1 MNKING
7 HHLKQMIISG
17 ANNLFNC
24 YPQIDALNVFP
35 VPDGDTGTN
44 MNLTMTSG
52 SKEVVNSNN
61 DNIYEVARAFS
72 KGLLM
77 GARGNSGV
85 ILSQIFRGFAMGLE
99 GKKEVDCYD
108 FADAFISAKDVAY
121 KAVMKPIEGTILTVI
136 RESSVAL
143 KDYVDSKEK
152 PITIRECMAYL
163 INEANASLNRTPE
176 LLPVLK
182 EVGVVDSGGAG
193 LLKVLDGFLSALD
206 NKVIQREQATATVEQ
221 VATANSNI
229 TVGDAQSKI
238 ENQEFGY
245 CTEFVMQLSPEKD
258 GKKNFNQHRFSTVLE
273 NHGNSIV
280 VVQDDDIV
288 KVHIHTLKPGNIFN
302 YAQQFGEFI
311 TLKVENM
318 QLQHS
323 NLQEKHEQG
332 ETAATPVA
340 SAPVE
345 KEEYAIIAVSA
356 GEGINQMF
364 KDLRVSEVVSGG
376 QTMNPSTEDFVHAI
390 EKVNAKNV
398 FILPNN
404 SNIVMAATQAGE
416 VVEGVNCKVIPTKT
430 IPQGLVACMMFN
442 PECNADENFEQMS
455 EALTSVKSG
464 QVTFA
469 IKDTTIDGLEI
480 KANYFM
486 GLNGKNIVTC
496 KEDKVTAT
504 IELLKTMIDD
514 DSELVTLIA
523 GNDAHDSETSAIV
536 DYLNDKYDLEIDVK
550 KGDQPVYSYI
560 IGVE

>member
-1 MNKING
+1 MKIING
-7 HHLKQMIISG
+7 HQLKQMIISG

-24 YPQIDALNVFP
+24 YPEIDALNVFP

-52 SKEVVNSNN
+52 SKEVKNMDTS
-61 DNIYEVARAFS
+61 NIYEVAKTFS

-99 GKKEVDCYD
+99 GKKEANCYD
-108 FADAFISAKDVAY
+108 FADALISAKDVAY
-121 KAVMKPIEGTILTVI
+121 KAVMKPVEGTILTVI

-143 KDYVDSKEK
+143 KNHVDELEK
-152 PITIRECMAYL
+152 PINIEECMQYL
-163 INEANASLNRTPE
+163 LDEAVNSLNRTPE

-193 LLKVLDGFLSALD
+193 LIKVLEGFISALN
-206 NKVIQREQATATVEQ
+206 NKVIEREQATIQQVEVQTPQ
-221 VATANSNI
+221 VS
-229 TVGDAQSKI
+229 AQSKI
-238 ENQEFGY
+238 ENEEFGY
-245 CTEFVMQLSPEKD
+245 CTEFIMQLSPEKE
-258 GKKNFNQHRFSTVLE
+258 GKKNFVSSRFKSVLE

-288 KVHIHTLKPGNIFN
+288 KVHIHTMKPGNIFN

-323 NLQEKHEQG
+323 NLAEKDKTTTETVEPQEKKKYG
-332 ETAATPVA
+332 
-340 SAPVE
+340 
-345 KEEYAIIAVSA
+345 IISVSV
-356 GEGINQMF
+356 GEGLNQMF
-364 KDLRVSEVVSGG
+364 KELRVDEIVSGG
-376 QTMNPSTEDFVHAI
+376 QTMNPSTEDFVEAI
-390 EKVNAKNV
+390 NRINAENI

-404 SNIVMAATQAGE
+404 SNIVMAATQASQ

-430 IPQGLVACMMFN
+430 IPQGMVACMMFN
-442 PECNADENFEQMS
+442 PYGDLEENYEQMCDAIS
-455 EALTSVKSG
+455 GIKTG

-469 IKDTTIDGLEI
+469 IKDTNINGIEI
-480 KANYFM
+480 KENHFM

-496 KEDKVTAT
+496 KEDKVDAT
-504 IELLKTMIDD
+504 ITLLETMIDE
-514 DSELVTLIA
+514 DSEIVTLIA
-523 GNDAHDSETSAIV
+523 GEDAKEDETKKIV
-536 DYLNDKYDLEIDVK
+536 DYLSEKYPVEVDVK
-550 KGDQPVYSYI
+550 LGMQPVYSYI

>member
-1 MNKING
+1 MKTING
-7 HHLKQMIISG
+7 HQLKQMIISG

-24 YPQIDALNVFP
+24 YPEIDALNVFP

-52 SKEVVNSNN
+52 SKEVVNIDTS
-61 DNIYEVARAFS
+61 NIYDVAKTFS

-108 FADAFISAKDVAY
+108 FADALISAKDVAY
-121 KAVMKPIEGTILTVI
+121 KAVMKPVEGTILTVI
-136 RESSVAL
+136 RESAVAL
-143 KDYVDSKEK
+143 KHHVDGLEK
-152 PITIRECMAYL
+152 TISIEDCMSYFL
-163 INEANASLNRTPE
+163 KEANASLQRTPE

-193 LLKVLDGFLSALD
+193 LIKVLDGFNSALN
-206 NKVIQREQATATVEQ
+206 NKMIERAQATVQQKEEPMMN
-221 VATANSNI
+221 VS
-229 TVGDAQSKI
+229 AQSKI
-238 ENQEFGY
+238 ENEEFGY
-245 CTEFVMQLSPEKD
+245 CTEFIMQLSPEKE
-258 GKKNFNQHRFSTVLE
+258 GKKNFVSSRFSNVLQ

-288 KVHIHTLKPGNIFN
+288 KVHIHTMKPGNIFN

-323 NLQEKHEQG
+323 NL
-332 ETAATPVA
+332 T
-340 SAPVE
+340 E
-345 KEEYAIIAVSA
+345 KEAEVVKEEKKKYGIISVSV
-356 GEGINQMF
+356 GDGLNQIF
-364 KDLRVSEVVSGG
+364 KDLRVDEIVSGG
-376 QTMNPSTEDFVHAI
+376 QTMNPSTEDFVEAI
-390 EKVNAKNV
+390 KRINAENV

-404 SNIVMAATQAGE
+404 SNIVMAAQQAGE

-430 IPQGLVACMMFN
+430 IPQGMVACMMFN
-442 PECNADENFEQMS
+442 PYGEVEENFEQMS
-455 EALTSVKSG
+455 SAIGNIKTG

-469 IKDTTIDGLEI
+469 IKDTNINGIEI
-480 KANYFM
+480 KENYFM
-486 GLNGKNIVTC
+486 GLDGKNIITC
-496 KEDKVTAT
+496 KEDKVDAT
-504 IELLKTMIDD
+504 ITLLDTMIDD
-514 DSELVTLIA
+514 DSEIVTLIA
-523 GNDAHDSETSAIV
+523 GEDAKEEETNKIV
-536 DYLNDKYDLEIDVK
+536 DYLNDKYPVDVEVK
-550 KGDQPVYSYI
+550 IGLQPVYSYI

>member
-7 HHLKQMIISG
+7 HHLKQMIVSG

-52 SKEVVNSNN
+52 AKEILNSDS
-61 DNIYEVARAFS
+61 DNIYEVAKSFS
-72 KGLLM
+72 RGLLM

-85 ILSQIFRGFAMGLE
+85 ILSQIFRGFAIGLE
-99 GKKEVDCYD
+99 GKKEVDCFE
-108 FADAFISAKDVAY
+108 FADALISAKNVAY
-121 KAVMKPIEGTILTVI
+121 KAVMKPVEGTILTVI
-136 RESSVAL
+136 RESSIAL
-143 KDYVDSKEK
+143 KEYVDDLEK
-152 PITIRECMAYL
+152 PITIKECMAYL
-163 INEANASLNRTPE
+163 LKEANASLQRTPE

-193 LLKVLDGFLSALD
+193 LIKVLDGFMSALN
-206 NKVIQREQATATVEQ
+206 NKIIDREKATVTTQEEPAMGVQ
-221 VATANSNI
+221 
-229 TVGDAQSKI
+229 GMI
-238 ENQEFGY
+238 ENDEFGY
-245 CTEFVMQLSPEKD
+245 CTEFIMQLSPEKE
-258 GKKNFNQHRFSTVLE
+258 GKKHFNQARFSSVLE

-323 NLQEKHEQG
+323 NLQDKQEGTNK
-332 ETAATPVA
+332 
-340 SAPVE
+340 VE
-345 KEEYAIIAVSA
+345 KAEYAIIAVSA

-364 KDLRVSEVVSGG
+364 KDLRVNEVVSGG
-376 QTMNPSTEDFVHAI
+376 QTMNPSTEDFIHAI
-390 EKVNAKNV
+390 ERVNAKNV

-404 SNIVMAATQAGE
+404 SNIVMAANQASE

-442 PECNADENFEQMS
+442 PECNVEENYEQMC

-469 IKDTTIDGLEI
+469 IKDTTIDGMEI
-480 KANYFM
+480 KQNHFM
-486 GLNGKNIVTC
+486 GLNGKTIVTC
-496 KEDKVTAT
+496 KEDKVMAT
-504 IELLKTMIDD
+504 IELLNTMIDST
-514 DSELVTLIA
+514 SEIVTLIA
-523 GNDAHDSETSAIV
+523 GNDAKETETSAIV
-536 DYLNDKYDLEIDVK
+536 DYLNDKYDLEVDVK

>member
-7 HHLKQMIISG
+7 HHLKQMIVSG

-52 SKEVVNSNN
+52 SKEVQNSNN

-85 ILSQIFRGFAMGLE
+85 ILSQIFRGFAIGLE

-143 KDYVDSKEK
+143 KDYVDSTEK
-152 PITIRECMAYL
+152 PITIKECMAYL
-163 INEANASLNRTPE
+163 IQEANASLNRTPE

-193 LLKVLDGFLSALD
+193 LLKVLDGFLSALE
-206 NKVIQREQATATVEQ
+206 NKVIQREQATATVES
-221 VATANSNI
+221 VVSTNVN
-229 TVGDAQSKI
+229 VGDAQSKI

-245 CTEFVMQLSPEKD
+245 CTEFIMQLSPEKE
-258 GKKNFNQHRFSTVLE
+258 GKRNFNQARFSSVLE

-280 VVQDDDIV
+280 VVQDGDIV

-323 NLQEKHEQG
+323 NLQEQHN
-332 ETAATPVA
+332 ETVKEEVKT
-340 SAPVE
+340 VE

-404 SNIVMAATQAGE
+404 SNIVMAATQAGD

-442 PECNADENFEQMS
+442 PECNPEENYEQMS

-486 GLNGKNIVTC
+486 GLNGKHIVTC
-496 KEDKVTAT
+496 KEDKVSAT

>member
-7 HHLKQMIISG
+7 HHLKQMIVSG

-52 SKEVVNSNN
+52 AKEILNS
-61 DNIYEVARAFS
+61 DTSNIYEVAKSFS
-72 KGLLM
+72 RGLLM

-85 ILSQIFRGFAMGLE
+85 ILSQIFRGFAIGLE
-99 GKKEVDCYD
+99 GKTEVDCFE
-108 FADAFISAKDVAY
+108 FADALISAKNVAY
-121 KAVMKPIEGTILTVI
+121 KAVMKPVEGTILTVI
-136 RESSVAL
+136 RESSIAL
-143 KDYVDSKEK
+143 KEYVDCLEK
-152 PITIRECMAYL
+152 PVSVKECMEYL
-163 INEANASLNRTPE
+163 LSEANASLQRTPE

-193 LLKVLDGFLSALD
+193 LIKVLDGFMSALN
-206 NKVIQREQATATVEQ
+206 NKIIDREKATVTTQAEPSIGVQ
-221 VATANSNI
+221 
-229 TVGDAQSKI
+229 GMI
-238 ENQEFGY
+238 ENDEFGY
-245 CTEFVMQLSPEKD
+245 CTEFIMQLSPEKE
-258 GKKNFNQHRFSTVLE
+258 GKKHFNQARFASVLE

-302 YAQQFGEFI
+302 YAQQFGEFV

-323 NLQEKHEQG
+323 NLQDKQESSSKPEK
-332 ETAATPVA
+332 A
-340 SAPVE
+340 
-345 KEEYAIIAVSA
+345 EYAIIAVSA

-376 QTMNPSTEDFVHAI
+376 QTMNPSTEDFIHAI

-404 SNIVMAATQAGE
+404 SNIVMAANQASQ
-416 VVEGVNCKVIPTKT
+416 VAEGVNCKVIPTKT

-442 PECNADENFEQMS
+442 PECNADENYEQMC

-469 IKDTTIDGLEI
+469 IKDTTIDGMEI
-480 KANYFM
+480 KQNHFM
-486 GLNGKNIVTC
+486 GLNGKTIVTC
-496 KEDKVTAT
+496 KEDKVMAT
-504 IELLKTMIDD
+504 IELLNTMIDD
-514 DSELVTLIA
+514 SSEIVTLIA
-523 GNDAHDSETSAIV
+523 GNDAKETETSAIV
-536 DYLNDKYDLEIDVK
+536 DYLNDRYDLEVDVK

>member
-7 HHLKQMIISG
+7 HHLKQMIVSG

-52 SKEVVNSNN
+52 SKEVQNSNN

-85 ILSQIFRGFAMGLE
+85 ILSQIFRGFAIGLE

-152 PITIRECMAYL
+152 PITIKECMAYL
-163 INEANASLNRTPE
+163 IQEANASLNRTPE

-193 LLKVLDGFLSALD
+193 LLKVLDGFLSALE
-206 NKVIQREQATATVEQ
+206 NKVIQREQATATVES
-221 VATANSNI
+221 VVSTNVN
-229 TVGDAQSKI
+229 VGDAQSKI

-245 CTEFVMQLSPEKD
+245 CTEFIMQLSPEKE
-258 GKKNFNQHRFSTVLE
+258 GKRNFNQARFSSVFE

-280 VVQDDDIV
+280 VVQDGDIV

-323 NLQEKHEQG
+323 NLQEQHN
-332 ETAATPVA
+332 ETVKEEVKT
-340 SAPVE
+340 VE

-356 GEGINQMF
+356 GEGINPMF

-404 SNIVMAATQAGE
+404 SNIVMAATQAGD

-442 PECNADENFEQMS
+442 PECNPEENYEQMS

-486 GLNGKNIVTC
+486 GLNGKHIVTC
-496 KEDKVTAT
+496 KEDKVSAT

>member
-7 HHLKQMIISG
+7 RHLKQMIVSG

-24 YPQIDALNVFP
+24 YPEIDALNVFP

-52 SKEVVNSNN
+52 SKEILNS
-61 DNIYEVARAFS
+61 DSDDIYEVAKSFS
-72 KGLLM
+72 RGLLM

-85 ILSQIFRGFAMGLE
+85 ILSQIFRGFAIGLE
-99 GKKEVDCYD
+99 GKKEIDCYE
-108 FADAFISAKDVAY
+108 FADALISAKNVAY
-121 KAVMKPIEGTILTVI
+121 KAVMKPVEGTILTVI

-143 KDYVDSKEK
+143 KEYVEEKEK
-152 PITIRECMAYL
+152 PISIKECMEYL
-163 INEANASLNRTPE
+163 LKEANASLKRTPE

-193 LLKVLDGFLSALD
+193 LIKVFDGFMSALN
-206 NKVIQREQATATVEQ
+206 NKIIGREQATVTTKEE
-221 VATANSNI
+221 TLGSS
-229 TVGDAQSKI
+229 AQGMI
-238 ENQEFGY
+238 ENEEFGY
-245 CTEFVMQLSPEKD
+245 CTEFIMQLSPEKE
-258 GKKNFNQHRFSTVLE
+258 GKKMFNQARFSSVLE

-280 VVQDDDIV
+280 VVQDEDIV
-288 KVHIHTLKPGNIFN
+288 KVHIHTMKPGNIFN

-318 QLQHS
+318 QIQHS
-323 NLQEKHEQG
+323 NLKEKSHD
-332 ETAATPVA
+332 V
-340 SAPVE
+340 VE
-345 KEEYAIIAVSA
+345 EPAKEKSEYAIIAVSA

-364 KDLRVSEVVSGG
+364 KDLRVNEIVSGG
-376 QTMNPSTEDFVHAI
+376 QTMNPSTEDFIHAI
-390 EKVNAKNV
+390 ERVNAKNV

-404 SNIVMAATQAGE
+404 SNIVMAASQASE

-442 PECNADENFEQMS
+442 PECNVDDNFEQMS

-464 QVTFA
+464 QVTYA
-469 IKDTTIDGLEI
+469 IKDTVIDGLEI
-480 KANYFM
+480 KENYFM

-496 KEDKVTAT
+496 KEDKVTTT
-504 IELLKTMIDD
+504 IELLNTMIDTS
-514 DSELVTLIA
+514 SEIVTLIA
-523 GNDAHDSETSAIV
+523 GSDAKEDETSAIV
-536 DYLNDKYDLEIDVK
+536 DYLTDKYDLEVDVK

>member
-1 MNKING
+1 MKTING

-24 YPQIDALNVFP
+24 YPEIDALNVFP

-52 SKEVVNSNN
+52 SKEVVNIDTS
-61 DNIYEVARAFS
+61 NIYDVARTFS

-85 ILSQIFRGFAMGLE
+85 ILSQIFRGLAAGLE

-121 KAVMKPIEGTILTVI
+121 KAVMKPVEGTILTVI

-143 KDYVDSKEK
+143 KHYVDSLEK
-152 PITIRECMAYL
+152 PISIEDCMNYL
-163 INEANASLNRTPE
+163 LKEANASLQRTPE

-193 LLKVLDGFLSALD
+193 LIKVFDGFMSALN
-206 NKVIQREQATATVEQ
+206 NKMIERAKATVQQEE
-221 VATANSNI
+221 VNTNI
-229 TVGDAQSKI
+229 SAQSKI
-238 ENQEFGY
+238 ENDEFGY
-245 CTEFVMQLSPEKD
+245 CTEFIMQLSPEKE
-258 GKKNFNQHRFSTVLE
+258 GKKNFVSSRFKTVLE

-288 KVHIHTLKPGNIFN
+288 KVHIHTMKPGNIFN

-323 NLQEKHEQG
+323 NLTEKD
-332 ETAATPVA
+332 
-340 SAPVE
+340 
-345 KEEYAIIAVSA
+345 KEESKPEVIKEEKKKYGIISVSV
-356 GEGINQMF
+356 GEGLNEMF
-364 KDLRVSEVVSGG
+364 KELRVDEIVSGG
-376 QTMNPSTEDFVHAI
+376 QTMNPSTEDFVEAI
-390 EKVNAKNV
+390 NRLNAENV

-404 SNIVMAATQAGE
+404 SNIVMAATQASQ

-430 IPQGLVACMMFN
+430 IPQGMVACMMFN
-442 PECNADENFEQMS
+442 PYCEVDENFEQMC
-455 EALTSVKSG
+455 EAMQGIKTG

-469 IKDTTIDGLEI
+469 IKDTNINGIEI
-480 KANYFM
+480 KENHFM
-486 GLNGKNIVTC
+486 GLDGKNIITC
-496 KEDKVTAT
+496 KEDKVEAT
-504 IELLKTMIDD
+504 ITLLESMIDEN
-514 DSELVTLIA
+514 SEIVTLIA
-523 GNDAHDSETSAIV
+523 GEDAEEHETTKIV
-536 DYLNDKYDLEIDVK
+536 EYLNDKYPIEVDVK
-550 KGDQPVYSYI
+550 MGMQPVYSYI

>member
-7 HHLKQMIISG
+7 HHLKQMIVSG

-52 SKEVVNSNN
+52 SKEILNS
-61 DNIYEVARAFS
+61 DSENIYEVAKSFS
-72 KGLLM
+72 RGLLM

-85 ILSQIFRGFAMGLE
+85 ILSQIFRGLAIGLE
-99 GKKEVDCYD
+99 GKQEVDCYE

-121 KAVMKPIEGTILTVI
+121 KAVMKPVEGTILTVI
-136 RESSVAL
+136 RESTVAL
-143 KDYVDSKEK
+143 REYVDGLEK
-152 PITIRECMAYL
+152 PITIRECMEYML
-163 INEANASLNRTPE
+163 KEANASLQRTPE

-193 LLKVLDGFLSALD
+193 LIKVLDGFYSALN
-206 NKVIQREQATATVEQ
+206 NKIIEREQATVTTSSIPGA
-221 VATANSNI
+221 
-229 TVGDAQSKI
+229 AQSKI
-238 ENQEFGY
+238 ENEEFGY
-245 CTEFVMQLSPEKD
+245 CTEFIMQLSPEKE
-258 GKKNFNQHRFSTVLE
+258 GKKHFNQARFSSVLE

-288 KVHIHTLKPGNIFN
+288 KVHIHTLKPGNVFN
-302 YAQQFGEFI
+302 YAQQFGEFV

-318 QLQHS
+318 QVQHS
-323 NLQEKHEQG
+323 NLQDKEEK
-332 ETAATPVA
+332 A
-340 SAPVE
+340 E
-345 KEEYAIIAVSA
+345 KVEYAIIAVSA

-364 KDLRVSEVVSGG
+364 KDLRVNEVVSGG
-376 QTMNPSTEDFVHAI
+376 QTMNPSTEDFIHAI
-390 EKVNAKNV
+390 ERVNAKNV

-404 SNIVMAATQAGE
+404 SNIVMAATQASE

-442 PECNADENFEQMS
+442 PECNPDENYEQMS

-480 KANYFM
+480 KENHFM
-486 GLNGKNIVTC
+486 GLNGKQIVTC
-496 KEDKVTAT
+496 KEDKVSAT
-504 IELLKTMIDD
+504 IELLNTMIDSS
-514 DSELVTLIA
+514 SEIVTLIA
-523 GNDAHDSETSAIV
+523 GEDARESETSAIV
-536 DYLNDKYDLEIDVK
+536 DYVNNKYDVEVDVR

>member
-7 HHLKQMIISG
+7 HHLKQMIVSG

-52 SKEVVNSNN
+52 SKEILNS
-61 DNIYEVARAFS
+61 DSENIYEVAKSFS
-72 KGLLM
+72 RGLLM

-85 ILSQIFRGFAMGLE
+85 ILSQIFRGFAIGLE
-99 GKKEVDCYD
+99 GKTEVDCYE
-108 FADAFISAKDVAY
+108 FADALINAKNVAY
-121 KAVMKPIEGTILTVI
+121 KAVMKPVEGTILTVI
-136 RESSVAL
+136 RESTVAL

-152 PITIRECMAYL
+152 PITIKECMEYL
-163 INEANASLNRTPE
+163 LKEANASLQRTPE

-193 LLKVLDGFLSALD
+193 LIKVFDGFVSALN
-206 NKVIQREQATATVEQ
+206 NKIIGREQATVTTKEEE
-221 VATANSNI
+221 VAVN
-229 TVGDAQSKI
+229 AQSKI
-238 ENQEFGY
+238 ANEEFGY
-245 CTEFVMQLSPEKD
+245 CTEFIMQLSPDKE
-258 GKKNFNQHRFSTVLE
+258 GKKNFNQARFSSVLE

-323 NLQEKHEQG
+323 KLQDQKEETNEVKEK
-332 ETAATPVA
+332 A
-340 SAPVE
+340 
-345 KEEYAIIAVSA
+345 EYAIIAVSA

-364 KDLRVSEVVSGG
+364 KELRVNEIVSGG
-376 QTMNPSTEDFVHAI
+376 QTMNPSTEDFIHAI
-390 EKVNAKNV
+390 ERVNAKNV

-404 SNIVMAATQAGE
+404 SNIVMAANQASE

-442 PECNADENFEQMS
+442 PECNMDENFEQMS

-480 KANYFM
+480 KENYFM

-504 IELLKTMIDD
+504 IELLNTMIDGS
-514 DSELVTLIA
+514 SELVTLIA
-523 GNDAHDSETSAIV
+523 GSDAVESETSAIV
-536 DYLNDKYDLEIDVK
+536 DYLNDKYDLEVDVK

>member
-1 MNKING
+1 MKTING
-7 HHLKQMIISG
+7 HQLKQMIISG

-24 YPQIDALNVFP
+24 YPEIDALNVFP

-52 SKEVVNSNN
+52 SKEVKNIDTS
-61 DNIYEVARAFS
+61 NIYEVAKTFS
-72 KGLLM
+72 RGLLM

-108 FADAFISAKDVAY
+108 FADALISAKDVAY
-121 KAVMKPIEGTILTVI
+121 KAVMKPVEGTILTVI

-143 KDYVDSKEK
+143 KNHVDGLEK
-152 PITIRECMAYL
+152 AVTIKECMEYL
-163 INEANASLNRTPE
+163 IDEAVNSLNRTPE

-193 LLKVLDGFLSALD
+193 LIKVLEGFLSALND
-206 NKVIQREQATATVEQ
+206 RVIEREKATVQQNE
-221 VATANSNI
+221 VSTPSI
-229 TVGDAQSKI
+229 SAQSKI
-238 ENQEFGY
+238 ENEEFGY
-245 CTEFVMQLSPEKD
+245 CTEFIMQLSPEKE
-258 GKKNFNQHRFSTVLE
+258 GKKNFVPSRFKSVLE

-288 KVHIHTLKPGNIFN
+288 KVHIHTMKPGNIFN
-302 YAQQFGEFI
+302 YAQQFGEFV

-323 NLQEKHEQG
+323 NLAEKETETTKTKPISQEKKKYG
-332 ETAATPVA
+332 
-340 SAPVE
+340 
-345 KEEYAIIAVSA
+345 IISVSV
-356 GEGINQMF
+356 GEGLNQMF
-364 KDLRVSEVVSGG
+364 KELRVDEIVSGG
-376 QTMNPSTEDFVHAI
+376 QTMNPSTEDFVEAI
-390 EKVNAKNV
+390 NRINAENV

-404 SNIVMAATQAGE
+404 SNIVMAANQASE

-430 IPQGLVACMMFN
+430 IPQGMVACMMFN
-442 PECNADENFEQMS
+442 LYGDVEENYEQMC
-455 EALTSVKSG
+455 EAMQGVKTG

-469 IKDTTIDGLEI
+469 IKDTNINGIEI
-480 KANYFM
+480 KENHFM

-496 KEDKVTAT
+496 KEDKVDAT
-504 IELLKTMIDD
+504 ITLLETMIDE
-514 DSELVTLIA
+514 DSEIVTLIA
-523 GNDAHDSETSAIV
+523 GEDAKEHETKQIV
-536 DYLNDKYDLEIDVK
+536 DYLNDKYTVEIEVK
-550 KGDQPVYSYI
+550 QGMQPVYSYI

>member
-7 HHLKQMIISG
+7 HHLKQMIVSG

-24 YPQIDALNVFP
+24 YPEIDALNVFP

-52 SKEVVNSNN
+52 AKEILNSDSANV
-61 DNIYEVARAFS
+61 YEVAKSFS
-72 KGLLM
+72 RGLLM

-85 ILSQIFRGFAMGLE
+85 ILSQIFRGFAIGLE
-99 GKKEVDCYD
+99 GKTEIDCYE
-108 FADAFISAKDVAY
+108 FADALISAKNVAY
-121 KAVMKPIEGTILTVI
+121 KAVMKPVEGTILTVI

-143 KDYVDSKEK
+143 REYVDSLEK
-152 PITIRECMAYL
+152 PITIRECMEYLQKEAY
-163 INEANASLNRTPE
+163 ESLQRTPE

-193 LLKVLDGFLSALD
+193 LLKVFDGFVSALN
-206 NKVIQREQATATVEQ
+206 NKIINREQATVTNKDEPLV
-221 VATANSNI
+221 
-229 TVGDAQSKI
+229 VGSAQSKL
-238 ENQEFGY
+238 ENAEFGY

-258 GKKNFNQHRFSTVLE
+258 GKKHFNQARFSSVLE

-288 KVHIHTLKPGNIFN
+288 KVHIHTMKPGNIFN

-323 NLQEKHEQG
+323 NLQEKMESP
-332 ETAATPVA
+332 A
-340 SAPVE
+340 E
-345 KEEYAIIAVSA
+345 KAEYAIIAVSA

-376 QTMNPSTEDFVHAI
+376 QTMNPSTEDFIHAI

-404 SNIVMAATQAGE
+404 SNIVMAATQASQ

-464 QVTFA
+464 QVTYA
-469 IKDTTIDGLEI
+469 IKDTLIDGLQI
-480 KANYFM
+480 KENHFM
-486 GLNGKNIVTC
+486 GLNGKQIVTC
-496 KEDKVTAT
+496 KEDKVSAT
-504 IELLKTMIDD
+504 IELLNTMIDSS
-514 DSELVTLIA
+514 SEIVTLIA
-523 GNDAHDSETSAIV
+523 GSDAKESETSEIV
-536 DYLNDKYDLEIDVK
+536 DYLNGNYDLEVDVK